1 MDELF
6 TAVPVSLRKPDA
18 DLPRT
23 LGNRFGLI
31 PVLLPVSIEDPVEQ
45 LHEIK
50 RRIDDIKG
58 SQMPIVSFGL
68 TSAGALATPKSTA

>member
-18 DLPRT
+18 ELLPRT
-23 LGNRFGLI
+23 WATGSDSSRS
-31 PVLLPVSIEDPVEQ
+31 LPVSIEDPVEQ

-50 RRIDDIKG
+50 RRIDDIKE